1 MKSKIDKE
9 GDIELAIEHCEARV
23 AAKKRPRAEK
33 KASRMVF
40 TNAHYN
46 YCEHSE

>member
-33 KASRMVF
+33 KGLEDGIYQC
-40 TNAHYN
+40 TLQLL
-46 YCEHSE
+46 